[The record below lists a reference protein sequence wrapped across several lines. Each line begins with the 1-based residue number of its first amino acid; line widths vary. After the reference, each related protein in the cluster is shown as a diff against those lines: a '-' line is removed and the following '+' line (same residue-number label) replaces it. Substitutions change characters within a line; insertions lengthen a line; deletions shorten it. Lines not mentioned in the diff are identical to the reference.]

1 AEFLAAKKTVS
12 GEQHGEVGGEIYL
25 PASYVN
31 SSDRDG
37 APMSNRWFGLPHP
50 PGQIRLL
57 YGPTHSELT
66 QNPVLPLPSLDS
78 LLQHHSTTIINPHRS
93 ISSYP

>member
-1 AEFLAAKKTVS
+1 MSIVNYVIGFGIDIKTHQ
-12 GEQHGEVGGEIYL
+12 GCL
-25 PASYVN
+25 
-31 SSDRDG
+31 DG

-57 YGPTHSELT
+57 YGPTHSSICLIDHELT
-66 QNPVLPLPSLDS
+66 QYPVLPLPSLDS
-78 LLQHHSTTIINPHRS
+78 LLQHNSPTIINPHRS

>member
-1 AEFLAAKKTVS
+1 
-12 GEQHGEVGGEIYL
+12 
-25 PASYVN
+25 
-31 SSDRDG
+31 
-37 APMSNRWFGLPHP
+37 MSNRWFGLPHP

-93 ISSYP
+93 SVNLILPLSQHQNHHTQLP